1 MTTDGQSV
9 STTAPMGLVPGAGGY
24 HSETDRYAMADPT
37 DGNGIAFAEPE
48 GNVEP
53 VVHAVS
59 DVIPL
64 PTVAITSLLA
74 WHVAAGLAVGAAAV
88 HPRLALVP
96 AIVAAVAVPSALRIR
111 GLPGAA
117 VGAALL
123 TAAAVPFLP
132 AAAWVAA
139 AVLGALAL
147 SVRPERSD
155 DTSIEDLQRH
165 LSWCRRRGAEADVL
179 VAQVAGDAVDADM
192 VRECFR
198 LTDSVHVERS
208 GTGYEVLAVLDTH
221 DLSRSGVAARVR
233 AVLDPAAQLRWARF
247 PADGVTLEDLV
258 LRGRQ
263 GTSTAHAEPEPEPAA
278 LHSVEA
284 VR

>member
-1 MTTDGQSV
+1 MDGQSV
-9 STTAPMGLVPGAGGY
+9 STTAPRGFVPDGGGY
-24 HSETDRYAMADPT
+24 HPETDRYATADPT
-37 DGNGIAFAEPE
+37 DGSRIAFAEPE
-48 GNVEP
+48 GDVVP

-64 PTVAITSLLA
+64 PTAAITSLLA
-74 WHVAAGLAVGAAAV
+74 WYVAGGLAVGAAAV

-111 GLPGAA
+111 GLPGAV

-132 AAAWVAA
+132 TASWGVAGLLA
-139 AVLGALAL
+139 ALAL
-147 SVRPERSD
+147 SLRPESSG

-165 LSWCRRRGAEADVL
+165 LAWCRRRGAEADVL
-179 VAQVAGDAVDADM
+179 VAQVAADGVDADI

-208 GTGYEVLAVLDTH
+208 GAGYEVLAVLDTH
-221 DLSRSGVAARVR
+221 DLSRAGVAARVR
-233 AVLDPAAQLRWARF
+233 ATLDPVAQLRWARF
-247 PADGVTLEDLV
+247 PVDGVTLEDLV
-258 LRGRQ
+258 RRSRAG
-263 GTSTAHAEPEPEPAA
+263 GAPPADVEPEPEPAA
-278 LHSVEA
+278 LHPVEA
-284 VR
+284 AR